1 MTMGM
6 LRAAALLMLLVL
18 ASCASTPNKTLADEY
33 YNLGNAWFDLKKY
46 DLAAAAYQ
54 KAANWNPDLKIAVL
68 NWARAKAESGDPS
81 GALDLLAPL
90 AASDPGNLIVAQY
103 RAWLTAK
110 SKGPQAAAD
119 LYVAL
124 AAKLPGDAATL
135 FNAGLCL
142 KAAGRDEEALADLTA
157 WQTLDGKNPA
167 GMAAL
172 AELTAKADPAKAADA
187 WLAAAQALPE
197 NDPKRFAP
205 LMSRAKVLEAA
216 KLYGDAVECW
226 TAALALPTADDQPR
240 GEANFRLGALYLLQ
254 IEDYQQGLAALVA
267 AWKAGYKDKNAWN
280 TLRHSSDLKFSVRL
294 EADLKL
300 AEVSP

>member
-1 MTMGM
+1 MG
-6 LRAAALLMLLVL
+6 LFRAALLTLLVCIT
-18 ASCASTPNKTLADEY
+18 ACASSPNKALADEY

-68 NWARAKAESGDPS
+68 NWARAKAESGDAA
-81 GALDLLAPL
+81 GALALLAPL
-90 AASDPGNLIVAQY
+90 AASDPNNLIVAQY

-110 SKGPQAAAD
+110 DRGPAAAAD

-124 AAKLPGDAATL
+124 AVKLPGDAPTL

-142 KAAGRDEEALADLTA
+142 KAAGRDQEAMADLTA
-157 WQTLDGKNPA
+157 WQALDGKNPV

-172 AELTAKADPAKAADA
+172 AELTAKADPAKAADV

-205 LMSRAKVLEAA
+205 LMARAKALETA
-216 KLYGDAVECW
+216 KLYGDAVQGW
-226 TAALALPTADDQPR
+226 TTVLALPATDDQPR

-254 IEDYQQGLAALVA
+254 IEDYQRGLQALLA
-267 AWKAGYKDKNAWN
+267 AWKAGYKDKDAWN
-280 TLRHSSDLKFSVRL
+280 HLRQDPNLKFSVRL

-300 AEVSP
+300 SEVSP